1 MPYRLLRVVND
12 SLPTGGHAHVHS
24 RASLGLSGRWLA
36 LTLALLLLAIGP
48 AAALASPSHQGGGYV
63 VQRGDTLAEIAAR
76 FGVSVNSLAQVNG
89 ITDANLVYVG
99 QQLIIP
105 GVSSGADASGTAETA
120 SALTETNGEVHV
132 VQSGETL
139 ARIAAR
145 YGVSLSSLASANGI
159 TNYNKIIT
167 GQRLVIPGAGS
178 TAATT
183 EPAPTTG
190 TSTASTGIHVVQA
203 GETLASISRQHG
215 TTVNA
220 LVAANGLANANY
232 IWVGQRLKLSGGASG
247 GSSSSTSTG
256 ASAGRWIDIDLSQQ
270 RLTAFQGDTA
280 VFSVLM
286 SAGLPNTPTVT
297 GQFKIQTKLVSTRM
311 RGPGYDLPNVP
322 YTMYFYRG
330 YGIHGTYWHNN
341 FGHPM
346 SHGCVNL
353 RTADAAWLFDWASIG
368 TPVVSHW

>member
-1 MPYRLLRVVND
+1 MLNRPLRVVRM
-12 SLPTGGHAHVHS
+12 LLAAGGPAHS
-24 RASLGLSGRWLA
+24 RGSLGLSGRWLA
-36 LTLALLLLAIGP
+36 VTLALLLLVIGP
-48 AAALASPSHQGGGYV
+48 ATALASPSHQGGGYE
-63 VQRGDTLAEIAAR
+63 VQRGDTLADIAAR
-76 FGVSVNSLAQVNG
+76 FGVSVNLLAQVNG
-89 ITDANLVYVG
+89 IADANLVYVG

-105 GVSSGADASGTAETA
+105 GVSSGAGESGTSETSSA
-120 SALTETNGEVHV
+120 STETGGEVHV

-145 YGVSLSSLASANGI
+145 YGVSLSTLASANGI

-167 GQRLVIPGAGS
+167 GQRLVIPGADS
-178 TAATT
+178 TATAT
-183 EPAPTTG
+183 EPASSTVAST
-190 TSTASTGIHVVQA
+190 TASTGIHVVQA
-203 GETLASISRQHG
+203 GETLAKIARQYG

-232 IWVGQRLKLSGGASG
+232 IWVGQRLKVS
-247 GSSSSTSTG
+247 GSSSREPSPTTSTG
-256 ASAGRWIDIDLSQQ
+256 ATADRWIDIDLSQQ
-270 RLTAFQGDTA
+270 RLTAFEGDTA
-280 VFSVLM
+280 VYSMLM

-297 GQFKIQTKLVSTRM
+297 GQFRIQTKLVSTRM

-330 YGIHGTYWHNN
+330 YAIHGTYWHNN

-368 TPVVSHW
+368 TLVVSHW